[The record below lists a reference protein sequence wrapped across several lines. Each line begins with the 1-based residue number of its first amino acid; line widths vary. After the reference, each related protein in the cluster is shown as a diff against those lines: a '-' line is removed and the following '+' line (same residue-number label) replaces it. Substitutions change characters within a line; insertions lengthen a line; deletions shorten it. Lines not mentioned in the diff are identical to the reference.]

1 MSWSSPKCS
10 QESEYFKW
18 STITWESNDMIKVYH
33 TIRLCSSTGL
43 LHPSKTTSSTS
54 IEWQLLKSV
63 HEAIFS
69 HEWPSYLQ
77 LTQIKQSWTPSSSA
91 AMQLEIPLVVSHIYQ
106 DQVAKSFNILSE
118 CVRNCIDFYQFSK
131 MTFKHLMEKVQVN
144 FSAWCSFYF
153 TLLNRYTYFLSP
165 IFLTLFL
172 SRCISFW

>member
-33 TIRLCSSTGL
+33 TMRLCSSTGL
-43 LHPSKTTSSTS
+43 WDPSKTTSSTL

-63 HEAIFS
+63 HKAIFS

-77 LTQIKQSWTPSSSA
+77 LKQFKQSWTMSSSA

-118 CVRNCIDFYQFSK
+118 CVRNCIDFYQSSK
-131 MTFKHLMEKVQVN
+131 MTFKPLMEKVQVN

-172 SRCISFW
+172 CRCISFW

>member
-1 MSWSSPKCS
+1 M
-10 QESEYFKW
+10 
-18 STITWESNDMIKVYH
+18 YH
-33 TIRLCSSTGL
+33 IIRLCSSTGL

-54 IEWQLLKSV
+54 IKWQLLKLV
-63 HEAIFS
+63 HKAIFS

-77 LTQIKQSWTPSSSA
+77 FKQFKQSWTTSSSA

-106 DQVAKSFNILSE
+106 DQVAKS
-118 CVRNCIDFYQFSK
+118 IDFYQFSK
-131 MTFKHLMEKVQVN
+131 MTFKHLMKKVQVN

-153 TLLNRYTYFLSP
+153 TLLNRYTYFISP

>member
-1 MSWSSPKCS
+1 M
-10 QESEYFKW
+10 
-18 STITWESNDMIKVYH
+18 YH

-43 LHPSKTTSSTS
+43 LHPSKTTSS
-54 IEWQLLKSV
+54 ILLEWQSV
-63 HEAIFS
+63 HKVIFS

-77 LTQIKQSWTPSSSA
+77 LKQLKQSWTMSSSA

-118 CVRNCIDFYQFSK
+118 CVRNCIDSCQFSK
-131 MTFKHLMEKVQVN
+131 MTFKHLMNKVQDN

-153 TLLNRYTYFLSP
+153 TLPNRYTYSTSP

-172 SRCISFW
+172 SRCISFR